1 MKIYIFDLDGTMFKW
16 QSGEDYLAPH
26 YFRNLPSDNLM
37 VEVVNRLLK
46 AGENVV
52 FGTAV
57 LNEEAAF
64 DKREAL
70 NELGFSDIPMFA
82 VENGCT
88 KSGILKNIKRRILID
103 DYTKNLKNFSGTGVK
118 YCNGINDTNKS
129 WEGLRI
135 SSDMPAEEIC
145 NLLRKI

>member
-1 MKIYIFDLDGTMFKW
+1 MKIYIFDLDGTVFKW
-16 QSGEDYLAPH
+16 QSGEDYWAPH
-26 YFRNLPSDNLM
+26 YFRNLPSDELM
-37 VEVVNRLLK
+37 VKVVNRLLK

-70 NELGFSDIPMFA
+70 NELGFANVPMIA
-82 VENGCT
+82 VKNGYT
-88 KSGILKNIKRRILID
+88 KDSILKTVEKRILID
-103 DYTKNLKNFSGTGVK
+103 DYTKNLINFSGIGVK
-118 YCNGINDTNKS
+118 YCNGINDTNKT
-129 WEGLRI
+129 WNGLRI
-135 SSDMPAEEIC
+135 STDMSAEEIY